1 MLQFIKP
8 FYKLVALTLF
18 LTLLVVVFEAVT
30 LWFSGSLLNMIF
42 KSSEELTTIEK
53 PDFSLANINELM
65 KYHTWNILSS
75 GGKNNT
81 LGVLKRICLLI
92 PVLFLLKDGFLY
104 IRRVMMSVLNLNV
117 IEKMRTSFYRHIMA
131 LPIPFYDKNKTGSVT
146 SYLIQDLNII
156 QSTLSNSVNLLI
168 MEPLKLIFFFGLLLI
183 INFKLTFL
191 ILISYPL
198 IAFILGKAGKVI
210 KKRSSHMLE
219 SFSDIVSMISET
231 VGGVRLVKT
240 FHGENY
246 EQKRFEKVNKVYTKK
261 TLKANMITFALSPFN
276 EFVSLTLTSALIWYG
291 GKDVLSPDSTFSS
304 DDFLRFLIILF
315 SAYTPIKKL
324 VNVHASMQV
333 GISASERVFNVF
345 DIKTEEI
352 NDEMGQLDFKDTL
365 QCQSVS
371 FSYPEH
377 DEIVLK
383 DISFSVKKG
392 EVVALVGSSGSGK
405 STILDLIPRFYEI
418 KSGEFLLDGTNTK
431 DLSLYSLRSLF
442 GIVSQDTI
450 LFDDSILANIA
461 YGTETADIERVK
473 DAVKAANADEFID
486 NLPEGLDT
494 VIGERGV
501 SLSGGQRQRLAIARA
516 LYKNPAI
523 LILDEATSALDTE
536 SEKIVQEAIDN
547 LIKDR
552 TTIVVAHR
560 LSTIQKADT
569 ILVLDKGEI
578 VERGSHKE
586 LLSQNGRYKELYEIQ
601 FGGSHN
607 E

>member
-8 FYKLVALTLF
+8 FYKLVALTLM
-18 LTLLVVVFEAVT
+18 LTFLVVVFEAVT

-42 KSSEELTTIEK
+42 KSSEELTAIDK
-53 PDFSLANINELM
+53 PEFSLANINELL
-65 KYHTWNILSS
+65 KYHTWNLLSN
-75 GGKNNT
+75 GGRDNT
-81 LGVLKRICLLI
+81 LGVLKRICILI
-92 PVLFLLKDGFLY
+92 PILFALKDGFLY

-117 IEKMRTSFYRHIMA
+117 IEKMRVSFYKHIMA

-168 MEPLKLIFFFGLLLI
+168 MEPLKLVFFFGLLLI
-183 INFKLTFL
+183 INFKLTLL
-191 ILISYPL
+191 ILVSYPL
-198 IAFILGKAGKVI
+198 IAFVLGKAGKLI
-210 KKRSSHMLE
+210 KKRSSHMLA

-246 EQKRFEKVNKVYTKK
+246 EQKKFEKVNKVYTQKS
-261 TLKANMITFALSPFN
+261 LKANMITFALSPFN

-291 GKDVLSPDSTFSS
+291 GKEVLSPDSTFSS

-324 VNVHASMQV
+324 VDVHASMQV
-333 GISASERVFNVF
+333 GISASERVFKIF
-345 DIKTEEI
+345 DIETEEI
-352 NDEMGQLDFKDTL
+352 SDDSCNIEFKNEL
-365 QCQSVS
+365 QCQSIS

-377 DEIVLK
+377 EEVVLK
-383 DISFSVKKG
+383 DISFTVKKG

-418 KSGEFLLDGTNTK
+418 EHGEISLDGTNTK
-431 DLSLYSLRSLF
+431 ELSLYNLRSLF

-461 YGTETADIERVK
+461 YGSETPDIKRVK
-473 DAVKAANADEFID
+473 EAINAANAKEFID
-486 NLPEGLDT
+486 KLPQGLET

-501 SLSGGQRQRLAIARA
+501 TLSGGQRQRLAIARA

-552 TTIVVAHR
+552 TTLVVAHR

-569 ILVLDKGEI
+569 ILVLDNGRI
-578 VERGSHKE
+578 VERGNHHD
-586 LLSQNGRYKELYEIQ
+586 LLAACGRYKELYEIQ
-601 FGGSHN
+601 FGAGSH